1 MKYIKSLLFII
12 LSIIVI
18 ISCSQF
24 GDSLRLPG
32 ENPKDIVFY
41 ELDNDYLAPESKEF
55 IELNYPSNQVN
66 LSYVLVG
73 KNTYGFEADLDN
85 EKSLSFD
92 EDGAFRLDR
101 EHPFLKDKYKE
112 GRIGE
117 SDKDRDEKDEEG
129 RDKDKDKGKGGEEKE
144 REKCF
149 EFVMPFTFTMADG
162 SSITIEKEEDN
173 EKR

>member
-85 EKSLSFD
+85 EKSLSK
-92 EDGAFRLDR
+92 RL
-101 EHPFLKDKYKE
+101 LKVENKLYPRALKKF
-112 GRIGE
+112 I
-117 SDKDRDEKDEEG
+117 S
-129 RDKDKDKGKGGEEKE
+129 
-144 REKCF
+144 
-149 EFVMPFTFTMADG
+149 T
-162 SSITIEKEEDN
+162 SL
-173 EKR
+173 